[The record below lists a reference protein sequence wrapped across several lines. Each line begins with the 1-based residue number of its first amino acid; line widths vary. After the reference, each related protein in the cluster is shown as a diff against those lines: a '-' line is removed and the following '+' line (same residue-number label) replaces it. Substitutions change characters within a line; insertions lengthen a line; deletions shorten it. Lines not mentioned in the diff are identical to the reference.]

1 MSKTVVVTGG
11 NSGIGLA
18 SAHEL
23 AGRGAKVVLACRN
36 QTKAE
41 AAREEIVGRTPG
53 ADVDIMSVDLSSF
66 EHIHRFAADLA
77 KQHPKVDV
85 LVNNAGAVPQ
95 KQQYTEEG
103 FELQFGA
110 NYLGAFLL
118 THLVLPRLEAAAAD
132 TGDARIIHLSSIAHN
147 VGRIDPSTFRGRKR
161 YISFNAYTQ
170 SKLANLMFSNTLA
183 RRLPDGISTYAL
195 HPGGVDS
202 EIWRELPSLV
212 YRVIKL
218 GLISPERAAKLVA
231 DLSLS
236 SEYLGKSGSFH
247 TAQPPTPVSRTA
259 RDESK
264 QNDLYN
270 RSVALAGI
278 EGLSIR

>member
-18 SAHEL
+18 TAHEL
-23 AGRGAKVVLACRN
+23 ASEGATVVLACRN
-36 QTKAE
+36 QGKAA
-41 AAREEIVGRTPG
+41 AARDEILSATPG
-53 ADVDIMSVDLSSF
+53 ADVDVMSVDLSSF
-66 EHIHRFAADLA
+66 EHIRRFAADLVE
-77 KQHPKVDV
+77 KHPKVDV

-95 KQQYTEEG
+95 KQQFTEEG

-118 THLVLPRLEAAAAD
+118 THLVLPQLEAAAAE
-132 TGDARIIHLSSIAHN
+132 TGDARIIHLSSIVHN
-147 VGRIDPSTFRGRKR
+147 IGRIDPSSFRGRKP
-161 YISFNAYTQ
+161 YISFNAYSQ
-170 SKLANLMFSNTLA
+170 SKLANLMFSNALA
-183 RRLPDGISTYAL
+183 RRLPDGVSTYAL

-218 GLISPERAAKLVA
+218 GLISPEKAAKLITG
-231 DLSLS
+231 LSLS
-236 SEYLGKSGSFH
+236 QEYVGKSGSFH

-259 RDESK
+259 RNESK
-264 QNDLYN
+264 QDDLYN
-270 RSVALAGI
+270 RSVALTGI
-278 EGLSIR
+278 EGLAVR